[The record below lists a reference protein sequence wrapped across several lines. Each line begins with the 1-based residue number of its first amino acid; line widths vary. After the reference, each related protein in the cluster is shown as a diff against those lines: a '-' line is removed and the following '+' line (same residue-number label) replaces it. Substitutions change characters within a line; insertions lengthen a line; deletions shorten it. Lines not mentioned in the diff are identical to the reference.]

1 VGPRDIGRSR
11 IPGCCD
17 GGLHGNR
24 IRASPVPL
32 ENSAREPADLVLL
45 SWPGTHPT
53 VDELRAEARRSNLRL
68 VRRFGGETAVADVYA
83 VP

>member
-1 VGPRDIGRSR
+1 
-11 IPGCCD
+11 
-17 GGLHGNR
+17 
-24 IRASPVPL
+24 VPL